1 MVDDYLPSTRRSFG
15 CHIIRLSFCRN
26 LLERAILKPR
36 LQTAS
41 ISTTCNSDTLLP
53 TTCASFSHFLATH
66 FVFLLSSRQ
75 TDQNQGSRCRTD
87 RHIRFRFLGI
97 TIFFRPTMG
106 PESPIY
112 RPSIRV
118 PLRDGQRPA
127 TETREFVEN
136 RIHLPQ
142 VSPYQPLR
150 PPPLRHQDSEVQR
163 PLPNSGPLSNLVN
176 HHPRYL
182 VPRCPLTIRTELPNG
197 NPSPSID
204 SQNSGSGSDTIL
216 SLPTPPVGSFP
227 LSHVPPPHPFTDSG
241 SCASPRSTID
251 LASRTSV
258 ATESLFRQSTISS
271 STIHLSNIPPFPP
284 PWCPPPSQDPPLPQD
299 DPRLRA
305 AGLVS
310 PLKTSHDP
318 EHNEQQIFVVPQNI
332 FNARWTRI
340 SRASSQAIPSSWG
353 YDFPQHNGS
362 FKDTN
367 VEKGD
372 RPMTYAMSKPHP
384 ASMASTLNSSTLP
397 LENVI
402 FKRDPTASSA
412 IRYLQDTPRADIISQ
427 TLSEFDQEANI
438 KKPPVFQKHT
448 TQQHDETVITE
459 SLIKE
464 VEALPKPMP
473 TIPTMCEKRLSVPK
487 PAQFYEAAE
496 HDIKTRSTTSLSLI
510 DLMRSATDLASSLD
524 HGNIASRI
532 DVSGKSSEAGFGVAG
547 ELFSIL
553 FW

>member
-1 MVDDYLPSTRRSFG
+1 
-15 CHIIRLSFCRN
+15 
-26 LLERAILKPR
+26 
-36 LQTAS
+36 
-41 ISTTCNSDTLLP
+41 
-53 TTCASFSHFLATH
+53 
-66 FVFLLSSRQ
+66 
-75 TDQNQGSRCRTD
+75 
-87 RHIRFRFLGI
+87 
-97 TIFFRPTMG
+97 MG

-136 RIHLPQ
+136 RIHLSQ

-150 PPPLRHQDSEVQR
+150 PLPLRHQDSEVQR

-182 VPRCPLTIRTELPNG
+182 VPCCPLTIRTELPDG

-216 SLPTPPVGSFP
+216 YLPTPPVGSFP
-227 LSHVPPPHPFTDSG
+227 LSRVPPPHPFTDSG

-271 STIHLSNIPPFPP
+271 STINLSNIPPFPP
-284 PWCPPPSQDPPLPQD
+284 PWYPPPSQDPPLPQD

-318 EHNEQQIFVVPQNI
+318 EHDEQQIFVVPQNI

-372 RPMTYAMSKPHP
+372 RPMTYAISKPHP
-384 ASMASTLNSSTLP
+384 ASMASTLNNSTLP
-397 LENVI
+397 FENVI

-412 IRYLQDTPRADIISQ
+412 IRYLQDAPRADIISH

-438 KKPPVFQKHT
+438 KKPPVLQQHT

-459 SLIKE
+459 PLSKE
-464 VEALPKPMP
+464 VEALPKPML
-473 TIPTMCEKRLSVPK
+473 TISTICEKRLSVPK
-487 PAQFYEAAE
+487 PAQFYAAAVNNTG
-496 HDIKTRSTTSLSLI
+496 TRSTTPLSLI

-524 HGNIASRI
+524 HGNIASRT
-532 DVSGKSSEAGFGVAG
+532 DVSGKSSEAGFRVAG
-547 ELFSIL
+547 ELSSIF